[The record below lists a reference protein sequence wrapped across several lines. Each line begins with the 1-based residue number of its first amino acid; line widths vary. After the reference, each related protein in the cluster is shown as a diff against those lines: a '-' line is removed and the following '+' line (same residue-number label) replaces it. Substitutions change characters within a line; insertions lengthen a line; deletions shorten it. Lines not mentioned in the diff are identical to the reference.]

1 MCCCCTQFLQLY
13 LAYLYCLLSQ
23 GLSPNP
29 TVCPPAFKFHTGCY
43 ATLEE
48 TYYIKRCLG
57 EQVPSNELPDK
68 ELEVS
73 DNCHL
78 ANGMRCYK
86 RKIPISFFGKKQGET
101 EADKTEKEQEQ
112 QKDAI

>member
-1 MCCCCTQFLQLY
+1 MPLPKSY
-13 LAYLYCLLSQ
+13 L
-23 GLSPNP
+23 
-29 TVCPPAFKFHTGCY
+29 TVCAPSLKSHTGFD
-43 ATLEE
+43 ATLKE

-57 EQVPSNELPDK
+57 EQVSSNELPDK

-78 ANGMRCYK
+78 ANGMWCYK
-86 RKIPISFFGKKQGET
+86 REIHISFFWKKWGET
-101 EADKTEKEQEQ
+101 ETDKTEKEQEK